1 MDVPQTRR
9 QLVQRHIRR
18 FFNPAKDI
26 VAVRVKTPRLLG
38 AGFDRNRSLVFIAP
52 GITHRRT
59 RAHLK
64 MRRRLA
70 TRHARCN
77 LPHQTNT

>member
-52 GITHRRT
+52 GITK
-59 RAHLK
+59 LGSQI
-64 MRRRLA
+64 RLII
-70 TRHARCN
+70 R
-77 LPHQTNT
+77 